1 MTFYKDYKV
10 YKSHKVLVP
19 IGDFDSSKSSKPL
32 INKPLLACEFV
43 MARIVN
49 LTWVFVLP
57 WGR

>member
-19 IGDFDSSKSSKPL
+19 IGDFNSSKSSKPL

-49 LTWVFVLP
+49 LT
-57 WGR
+57 

>member
-10 YKSHKVLVP
+10 YKS

-49 LTWVFVLP
+49 LT
-57 WGR
+57 